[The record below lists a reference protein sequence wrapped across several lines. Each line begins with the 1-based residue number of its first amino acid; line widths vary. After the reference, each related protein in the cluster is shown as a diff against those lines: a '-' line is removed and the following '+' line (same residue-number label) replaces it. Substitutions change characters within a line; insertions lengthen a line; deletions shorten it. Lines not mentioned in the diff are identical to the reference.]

1 MFCCSSRDDGKKANN
16 NVARNDLHG
25 AGSMPPP
32 NQSGKP
38 VGVGIVFQPDSTGA
52 LHVKSLALGG
62 PAEKCGLVNVGDVLH
77 EIDGHHVYRKPVAQL
92 APLILRQEGTVVRLG
107 LQRGKLERL
116 VFVRS
121 PPMPSPA
128 CPMPPH
134 LLALLSACETGGL
147 VCRECWRSEGADT
160 SRDAC
165 AAPGGTATWVEY
177 ACPAG
182 SSCTITSSSKVVASA
197 SSGSKAVTL
206 YGTWRRVWSPLSD
219 IELQGKAYGRQQTRS
234 FACRGPAQQKPAC
247 ADVAQSQGALR

>member
-16 NVARNDLHG
+16 NVTRNDLHG

-92 APLILRQEGTVVRLG
+92 APLILGQEGTVVRLG
-107 LQRGKLERL
+107 LQRGTLQRL

-121 PPMPSPA
+121 PPMPSLPA
-128 CPMPPH
+128 QCPHISLRCCPR
-134 LLALLSACETGGL
+134 A
-147 VCRECWRSEGADT
+147 RWEG
-160 SRDAC
+160 
-165 AAPGGTATWVEY
+165 
-177 ACPAG
+177 
-182 SSCTITSSSKVVASA
+182 
-197 SSGSKAVTL
+197 
-206 YGTWRRVWSPLSD
+206 
-219 IELQGKAYGRQQTRS
+219 S
-234 FACRGPAQQKPAC
+234 FAENAEG
-247 ADVAQSQGALR
+247 